1 MPDFSVS
8 AVKYDQEEQHIEWL
22 EVREDFPKRVGDP
35 RKVPRAFVADLIRKG
50 CATFQTI
57 TRNPSTGNWQNG
69 ATLHVIG
76 DEYLSTDPNDIKKDN
91 LGKLPRFT

>member
-8 AVKYDQEEQHIEWL
+8 AVKYDQAEQHIEWL
-22 EVREDFPKRVGDP
+22 EVREDFPDKVGKV

-57 TRNPSTGNWQNG
+57 TRNPTTKKWENG

-91 LGKLPRFT
+91 LGKLPRFA